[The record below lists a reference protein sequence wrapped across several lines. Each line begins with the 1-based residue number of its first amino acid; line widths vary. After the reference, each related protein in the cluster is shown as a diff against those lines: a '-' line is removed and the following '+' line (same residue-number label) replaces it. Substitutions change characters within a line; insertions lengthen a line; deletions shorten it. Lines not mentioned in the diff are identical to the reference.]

1 LMTAKKCNIGT
12 GRTAFNVLDA
22 HLVLVLRPHVNPKQ
36 TQNVWYVGQD
46 MIIPT
51 PADMKAASSVTSIRI
66 ASLAIR
72 NKSKLAPFSL
82 DLSATGARMEIIL
95 IL

>member
-1 LMTAKKCNIGT
+1 MTAKKCNIGT

-36 TQNVWYVGQD
+36 TQNVWHVGQV

-51 PADMKAASSVTSIRI
+51 PADMKAVSCKSVTCIQFKNCHFFHPQANR
-66 ASLAIR
+66 
-72 NKSKLAPFSL
+72 
-82 DLSATGARMEIIL
+82 
-95 IL
+95 